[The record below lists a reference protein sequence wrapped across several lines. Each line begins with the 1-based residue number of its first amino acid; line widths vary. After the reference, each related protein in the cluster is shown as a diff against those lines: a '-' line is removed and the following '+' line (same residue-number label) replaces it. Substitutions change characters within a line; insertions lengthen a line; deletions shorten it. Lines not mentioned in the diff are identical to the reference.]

1 MLWRRIKAVYN
12 LQGRHCRTCG
22 AKYFPPIPLCPKC
35 RRKTDFID
43 FQLSGLGKI
52 YSYTV
57 IHDPPSGFKDL
68 APYVVALVRLDE
80 GPLVLSQIVDAN
92 HEELKIGMS
101 VQVVFRRIGDAG
113 RTGVL
118 RYAYKFR
125 PLPEYATGHVIA
137 SVEGEE
143 GVVHLEVPVK
153 QRERRSVR
161 KTLEAAGAR
170 VRKLRIRRRK
180 KENQENK
187 EPKPKTKSQTK
198 GKSKAKQ

>member
-1 MLWRRIKAVYN
+1 MLWRRIKNVYN
-12 LQGRHCRTCG
+12 LVGRHCRTCNT
-22 AKYFPPIPLCPKC
+22 KYFPPIPLCPKC

-43 FQLSGLGKI
+43 TQLSGLGKI

-57 IHDPPSGFKDL
+57 IHDPPAGFKDL
-68 APYVVALVRLDE
+68 APYVMALVRLDE
-80 GPLVLSQIVDAN
+80 GPLVLSQIVDVDQDQ
-92 HEELKIGMS
+92 LKIGMS

-125 PLPEYATGHVIA
+125 PLPDYATGHIIA

-153 QRERRSVR
+153 ERKSRSVR
-161 KTLEAAGAR
+161 RVLEAAYERGKR
-170 VRKLRIRRRK
+170 RIRREK
-180 KENQENK
+180 AKNESNK
-187 EPKPKTKSQTK
+187 ESAEKQK
-198 GKSKAKQ
+198 KSKKK